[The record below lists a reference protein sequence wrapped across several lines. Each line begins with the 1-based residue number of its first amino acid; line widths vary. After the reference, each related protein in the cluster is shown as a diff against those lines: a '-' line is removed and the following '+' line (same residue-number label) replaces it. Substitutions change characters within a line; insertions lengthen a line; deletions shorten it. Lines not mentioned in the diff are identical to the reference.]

1 MGRISQESIDQVIAA
16 NDIVDVVSSYVDLD
30 KKSSHNL
37 FGLCPFHTEKTPSFS
52 VTPLK
57 QIYYCFGCHKGGN
70 VVSFIQEIEH
80 LNFPEAIHFL
90 AKRAGI
96 EIEEDEDERWQHR
109 REEQKLIYQALLAAA
124 GYFHKNLIS
133 KNGESARSYLTQR
146 GTTINDW
153 RKFGLGYAPNQWDAL
168 YRHLHARAVTDAA
181 MSKAGL
187 ITRSSRDNWIDFF
200 RDRVIFPI
208 IDLSG
213 NVLGFGGRA
222 LQDQGAKYINTMETA
237 VFHKGSY
244 LFGLPQALKA
254 RSDQL
259 IIVEGYMDVIALSKA
274 GFENVVAPLG
284 TALTLQQ
291 ARLVQRHS
299 KEVLLL
305 FDSDSAGENAAM
317 RTFEIFSDIGMKAGF
332 VLLPEGR
339 DPDDFIRDK
348 GPERMASLIDNAYDR
363 SSYRLALAER
373 KARDPGNGSLRLL
386 EYQDLALD
394 ILAEEEN
401 VVLAELYSDELA
413 RKLGSSTERI
423 IQEIDR
429 RRGRQHGTGEPHRAA
444 AAPARAAE
452 MIAMRH
458 PKFRAES
465 SNDLRL
471 LRLLAEAPG
480 LHKRELDI
488 QYEDKGRDPFWREA
502 LTGLNLAAPVRAGD
516 FHAGAFRELAVL
528 LLADAEAG
536 TLTVATLLS
545 RLQQLEAEL
554 DEKDLSKSNDS
565 EKQKMEEFQDD
576 LNQIRESLLQ
586 NMSSSDQ
593 DVAAALREKSDDQLF
608 RAVRSE
614 QLTWERD
621 QKLALFNYY
630 NERNESDQAEQAKK
644 EASVYTQAAA
654 LVRHSR

>member
-1 MGRISQESIDQVIAA
+1 M
-16 NDIVDVVSSYVDLD
+16 
-30 KKSSHNL
+30 
-37 FGLCPFHTEKTPSFS
+37 
-52 VTPLK
+52 
-57 QIYYCFGCHKGGN
+57 
-70 VVSFIQEIEH
+70 
-80 LNFPEAIHFL
+80 
-90 AKRAGI
+90 
-96 EIEEDEDERWQHR
+96 
-109 REEQKLIYQALLAAA
+109 
-124 GYFHKNLIS
+124 
-133 KNGESARSYLTQR
+133 
-146 GTTINDW
+146 
-153 RKFGLGYAPNQWDAL
+153 
-168 YRHLHARAVTDAA
+168 
-181 MSKAGL
+181 
-187 ITRSSRDNWIDFF
+187 
-200 RDRVIFPI
+200 
-208 IDLSG
+208 
-213 NVLGFGGRA
+213 LGFGGRA

-471 LRLLAEAPG
+471 LRLLAEAPD

-593 DVAAALREKSDDQLF
+593 DVAAALREKSYDQLF

>member
-70 VVSFIQEIEH
+70 VISFIQEIEH

-90 AKRAGI
+90 AKRVGI
-96 EIEEDEDERWQHR
+96 EIEEDEDERWQYK
-109 REEQKLIYQALLAAA
+109 REEQKLIYHALLEAA
-124 GYFHKNLIS
+124 GYFHKTLIG
-133 KNGESARSYLTQR
+133 KRGEAARSYLTQR
-146 GTTINDW
+146 GTSISDW
-153 RKFGLGYAPNQWDAL
+153 RKFGLGYAPDQWDML
-168 YRHLHARAVTDAA
+168 YQHLRSRSVTDAA

-274 GFENVVAPLG
+274 GFKNVVAPLG

-299 KEVLLL
+299 KGALLL
-305 FDSDSAGENAAM
+305 FDSDGAGENAAM

-332 VLLPEGR
+332 VLLPEGQ
-339 DPDDFIRDK
+339 DPDDYIRDK
-348 GPERMASLIDNAYDR
+348 GPERMASLIDNSYDR

-373 KARDPGNGSLRLL
+373 KSRDPESGSLRLL
-386 EYQDLALD
+386 EYQDIALD

-401 VVLAELYSDELA
+401 GVLAELYSDQVA
-413 RKLGSSTERI
+413 RKLGTGTERI

-429 RRGRQHGTGEPHRAA
+429 RRGHQHAGGKSHSAA
-444 AAPARAAE
+444 AVTDKAAD
-452 MIAMRH
+452 MIAMRQ

-480 LHKRELDI
+480 LYKRELDI
-488 QYEDKGRDPFWREA
+488 QYVDKGRDPALLEA
-502 LTGLNLAAPVRAGD
+502 LAGMNLAAPVRASD
-516 FHAGAFRELAVL
+516 FHAGAFRELASL

-536 TLTVATLLS
+536 TLTLATLLS
-545 RLQQLEAEL
+545 RLQQLEAQL
-554 DEKDLSKSNDS
+554 DEKDVNNSNDR
-565 EKQKMEEFQDD
+565 EKQKIDEFQDD
-576 LNQIRESLLQ
+576 LNQIRESILQ
-586 NMSSSDQ
+586 DMSSSEQ
-593 DVAAALREKSDDQLF
+593 DVAAHLREKSYDQLF

-621 QKLALFNYY
+621 KRLALFNYY
-630 NERNESDQAEQAKK
+630 NERDESDKAEQAKRQ
-644 EASVYTQAAA
+644 ASVYTQAAA